1 MKPTVIIIL
10 NRREFKVV
18 DRGDMGTI
26 DLLNVLKTI
35 STGMQKDKQKIDN
48 GEKESV
54 VCKLTMYPFMDPGTT
69 NITTGHLKAT
79 DIITC
84 MEEIQMKYAKEIVGE
99 VEELQGILK
108 GKDLERYL
116 DQMIEQN
123 NAKGNKNN

>member
-35 STGMQKDKQKIDN
+35 STGMQKDIRDIDN
-48 GEKESV
+48 GKKTSV
-54 VCKLTMYPFMDPGTT
+54 VCKLTLYPFGYTQTT
-69 NITTGHLKAT
+69 ITTGHLRVL
-79 DIITC
+79 DIVTC
-84 MEEIQMKYAKEIVGE
+84 IEEIQKKYAKEIVGE

-116 DQMIEQN
+116 DQMIAQN
-123 NAKGNKNN
+123 NAKGSKNN